1 MAGFSFRQYIR
12 DCGRIIRLGFP
23 VLVSQIG
30 IIIVGFADNIM
41 VGQYSTDAL
50 ASASFVNNLFNL
62 PIFAAM
68 GFSYGLTPLVGAL
81 FTNGDSARIGKLL
94 RAGILVNI
102 VCTLLLMAI
111 MAGVYLYLPRMGQP
125 EELLPII
132 RPYFLIYLAGMV
144 PMAIFNVF
152 AQWSYG
158 IRNTSMP
165 MWIMLSV
172 NLLNILGNYMLI
184 YGNWGAPELGLTG
197 AGISTFTARFV
208 SAAVIAGVFFLAPA
222 HCQYAL
228 GYTRSRCDGDTVRHV
243 LNMSWPVSLQMSFE
257 TAAFSGCAVL
267 CGWLGAIEMAAFQ
280 IVVVVGMLGFCIY
293 YAMAT
298 AVAVLV
304 SNEAGRGD
312 TREMR
317 RKALAGYG
325 VILAACTLSSLFF
338 ALGASQVMGI
348 FTEDTAV
355 LAAATGVILPLVLY
369 QVGDATQINFANA
382 LRGTGNVRP
391 MMWIAFV
398 SYILVGLPAS
408 WVLAFSLG
416 LGLYGIVLSFS
427 CSLFLAAFLFLFF
440 FLRTTRSRTGA
451 SPTAL
456 PR

>member
-222 HCQYAL
+222 HRQYAL